1 MTCDFAGLHL
11 NSRHAPRRNVAQ
23 VCNERRPPG
32 RTVRAEGHGGDQ
44 VGPRCG
50 PHAQTIG
57 AQVGVVAVVQRGQ
70 GGKQARLL
78 ACSQALR

>member
-1 MTCDFAGLHL
+1 
-11 NSRHAPRRNVAQ
+11 
-23 VCNERRPPG
+23 
-32 RTVRAEGHGGDQ
+32 VRAEGHGGDQ